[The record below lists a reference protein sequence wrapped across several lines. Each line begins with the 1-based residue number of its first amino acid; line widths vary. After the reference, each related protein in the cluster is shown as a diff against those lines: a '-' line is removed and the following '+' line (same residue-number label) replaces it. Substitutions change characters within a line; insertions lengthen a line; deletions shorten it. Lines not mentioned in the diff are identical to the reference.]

1 MDNNNTKYITLTQGN
16 FQTEVLESTTPVLVD
31 FWATWCGPC
40 RAIASTIEEIAAD
53 FQGRAKVGKLDVDD
67 NADLAQQYQVR
78 SIPSLLFFKDG
89 QIVDQLVGMA
99 SKQQIADK
107 LDTLTQ
113 EEAALSGSEAVQ

>member
-1 MDNNNTKYITLTQGN
+1 MDNNDTGYITLTQGN
-16 FQTEVLESTTPVLVD
+16 FEKEVLESTTPVLVD

-67 NADLAQQYQVR
+67 NTDLAQQYQVR
-78 SIPSLLFFKDG
+78 SIPSLLFFKEG
-89 QIVDQLVGMA
+89 QLVDQLVGVA

-113 EEAALSGSEAVQ
+113 EKTAVSGSGAVQ

>member
-89 QIVDQLVGMA
+89 QVVDQLVGMA

>member
-89 QIVDQLVGMA
+89 QVVDQLVGMA

-113 EEAALSGSEAVQ
+113 EEVALSGSEAVQ

>member
-16 FQTEVLESTTPVLVD
+16 FQMEVLESTTPVLVD

>member
-16 FQTEVLESTTPVLVD
+16 FQKEVLESTTPVLVD

-67 NADLAQQYQVR
+67 NTDLAQQYQVR

-89 QIVDQLVGMA
+89 QLVDQLVGMA
-99 SKQQIADK
+99 SKQQIAGK
-107 LDTLTQ
+107 LDTLTR